1 MVATGRIVKAFL
13 LLITIAHADHGAA
26 EEPNLERN
34 THLTC
39 VGRFIVEVPALLH
52 TVTLDARFGG
62 FAVANLG
69 PGTAQDLAREVRGR
83 RTLMEAGGPMGATD
97 GEIGAGTRLSK
108 RQNARF
114 QMAEDRDG
122 TYLLVYD
129 FFDAKDPGY
138 SPSNHD
144 AELYFRADGHLFR
157 ISGKMRRDSMA
168 EQKERLY
175 SLAGRIVPRAG
186 DEPPSKPGFCLR
198 DTLVEGPPV
207 FENEQLT
214 ATFRNDSA
222 DQVLLAIEIQTGTKL
237 QEPREFDWPAR
248 TSQRVVGGI
257 DGIQALGRQ
266 DNDSYGSSGYRLWYH
281 ALRKPGSRVPGT
293 ELFFRMERAGPTT
306 LEPFTADIALGYW
319 NQMLDSF
326 RGWP

>member
-1 MVATGRIVKAFL
+1 MVTTGRIVKALL

-26 EEPNLERN
+26 EEPNLERK

-39 VGRFIVEVPALLH
+39 VGRFIVEVPALLN

-62 FAVANLG
+62 FTVANLG
-69 PGTAQDLAREVRGR
+69 PSAAQDLVRKVRDR
-83 RTLMEAGGPMGATD
+83 RTLMEAGGPMAATD
-97 GEIGAGTRLSK
+97 RVIGSEANLSK
-108 RQNARF
+108 RQDARF
-114 QMAEDRDG
+114 QMTEDRDG
-122 TYLLVYD
+122 KYLLVYD
-129 FFDAKDPGY
+129 FFDAKDPSY
-138 SPSNHD
+138 VPSNHD

-175 SLAGRIVPRAG
+175 SLAGRIAPRVG
-186 DEPPSKPGFCLR
+186 DGPPSKPGFCLG
-198 DTLVEGPPV
+198 DTHVEGPPI

-222 DQVLLAIEIQTGTKL
+222 DQVLLALEIQTGTKL
-237 QEPREFDWPAR
+237 QQPREFDWPAR
-248 TSQRVVGGI
+248 TSQRGVGGI
-257 DGIQALGRQ
+257 DGIQALGKQ
-266 DNDSYGSSGYRLWYH
+266 DDDSYGSSGYRLWYH
-281 ALRKPGSRVPGT
+281 ALREPDSATPGT

-306 LEPFTADIALGYW
+306 REPFTADVALGYW